1 MLTGCVP
8 WPEDLA
14 TRYRKAGHW
23 RGEVLG
29 DLLRGPAAGDPART
43 AVVTATGRHSYG
55 ELDERADRL
64 AAGLADL
71 GLEPGQRVVVA
82 LPNDLDFV
90 VVCVA
95 LFRLGAIPVLGLV
108 AHRRAEL
115 SYLVRASGAVAL
127 IAPDVHRGYDHRA
140 LAAEV
145 VAESPGL
152 RHVLI
157 SGKAGEFTALADVS
171 APPRKLPEPQADE
184 VAFFL
189 LSGGTTGK
197 PKLIPRTHDDYAY
210 QLRATAEAM
219 RFDAT
224 STYLAVLPAGHNAA
238 LGCPGVLGAL
248 RAGGTVVLAG
258 SPSPDE
264 VFPLIAAE
272 KPDLTTVMPAVLTL
286 WLDTAS
292 LFDVDTSGLV
302 IEVGGAML
310 SPETAERV
318 RAELGATLTH
328 WFGMAEGFL
337 AFTRLDDPPERAA
350 TSQGTAM
357 SPDDEI
363 RIVDDDGHP
372 VPDGEVGQLLVRGP
386 CVLRGY
392 YDVPEHNAEVFTTNG
407 FLRTGDLVRRAPD
420 GAITATGRVKHTIN
434 RGGEKISGDEL
445 EGELAAHPAVR
456 AVAVVPVP
464 DTAFGEKTCAVVVPE
479 GDPPTLDDLRAFL
492 TGRGIAEFKH
502 PDRLRVV
509 SSLPHTAVGK
519 VDRRELAADAT
530 PEG

>member
-1 MLTGCVP
+1 MP

-14 TRYRKAGHW
+14 TRYRNAGHW
-23 RGEVLG
+23 RGDVLS
-29 DLLRGPAAGDPART
+29 DLLREPAAGDPART
-43 AVVTATGRHSYG
+43 AVVTGDGRYSYG
-55 ELDERADRL
+55 ELDDRADRL

-71 GLEPGQRVVVA
+71 GLEPGERVVVA
-82 LPNDLDFV
+82 LPNDVDFV

-95 LFRLGAIPVLGLV
+95 LFRLGAVPVLGLV

-115 SYLVRASGAVAL
+115 SYLVRSSGAVAL
-127 IAPDVHRGYDHRA
+127 VAPDAHHGFDHRA
-140 LAAEV
+140 LAGEV
-145 VAESPGL
+145 AAESPTL

-157 SGKAGEFTALADVS
+157 AGNAGGFTALADVT
-171 APPRKLPEPQADE
+171 APPRTLPPPEPDE

-197 PKLIPRTHDDYAY
+197 PKLIPRTHDDYSY

-219 RFDAT
+219 RFGSG
-224 STYLAVLPAGHNAA
+224 STYLAALPAGHNAA

-272 KPDLTTVMPAVLTL
+272 KPGLTTVMPAVLSL
-286 WLDTAS
+286 WLDTAP

-310 SPETAERV
+310 PPETAERV
-318 RAELGATLTH
+318 RTELGATLTH

-337 AFTRLDDPPERAA
+337 SFTRLDDPVERAD
-350 TSQGTAM
+350 TSQGTPM

-363 RIVDDDGHP
+363 RIVDDEDLA
-372 VPDGEVGQLLVRGP
+372 VPDGETGQLLVRGP

-392 YDVPEHNAEVFTTNG
+392 YDVPSHNAEVFTADG

-420 GAITATGRVKHTIN
+420 GAITVTGRVKHTIN

-445 EGELAAHPAVR
+445 ETELAAHPAVR
-456 AVAVVPVP
+456 SVAVVPVP
-464 DTAFGEKTCAVVVPE
+464 DPAFGEKTCAVVVPD
-479 GDPPTLDDLRAFL
+479 GDPPTLAGLRAFL
-492 TGRGIAEFKH
+492 ADRGVAGFKH

-509 SSLPHTAVGK
+509 TSLPYTAVGK
-519 VDRRELAADAT
+519 VDRRALAADAT